1 MHPQFLMLLSKCPNN
16 GRVHQ
21 AAMQVQTRQSG
32 NLPRVCAIVLCHQS
46 GSLIWAKALHALHK
60 PHGWATP
67 PLNDAVMEL
76 RSGFMTPFA
85 VLLSLDSA
93 SQVLIIPSGMQH

>member
-1 MHPQFLMLLSKCPNN
+1 MAAFIKPPCRYKH
-16 GRVHQ
+16 GR
-21 AAMQVQTRQSG
+21 AAICEG
-32 NLPRVCAIVLCHQS
+32 VCAIVLCHQS

-60 PHGWATP
+60 PHGWAPP

>member
-1 MHPQFLMLLSKCPNN
+1 MSSIWVIDLGQGFACAP
-16 GRVHQ
+16 Q
-21 AAMQVQTRQSG
+21 AAWLG
-32 NLPRVCAIVLCHQS
+32 EPL
-46 GSLIWAKALHALHK
+46 
-60 PHGWATP
+60 
-67 PLNDAVMEL
+67 LNDAVMEL